1 MATKPESVCVYV
13 SQSNKSVKTKYI
25 WLEVLQFWYF
35 VMIGFI
41 SDLCIRLHRIRYIRL
56 LLVCWLCFFIPALKP
71 PEISSNDL
79 LLIIDYVYVYL
90 PCIWLFRVK
99 NVYEFVLVV
108 NFQRHQFR
116 YLLALS
122 ASLRWIASYW
132 SIE

>member
-79 LLIIDYVYVYL
+79 LLIIDYVYVSAMYL
-90 PCIWLFRVK
+90 AFSC
-99 NVYEFVLVV
+99 
-108 NFQRHQFR
+108 
-116 YLLALS
+116 
-122 ASLRWIASYW
+122 
-132 SIE
+132 